1 MSLFSNLDTWSDEHH
16 PRLLDLIR
24 VLLGLVI
31 LFKGIY
37 FISHTDE
44 LQSILSNSKFPW
56 VSFIIA
62 HYVALAH
69 LAGGLL
75 IAVGM
80 FTRVATA
87 FQIPVL
93 LGAVLFVNSTKGFF
107 SESSELAFSLMVL
120 VLLVFY
126 FFYGS
131 GFTSVDHT
139 WRKKEEAEQ
148 N

>member
-1 MSLFSNLDTWSDEHH
+1 MNLFSNLDTWSDEHH

-75 IAVGM
+75 IAVEEGS
-80 FTRVATA
+80 AEKIK
-87 FQIPVL
+87 QIL
-93 LGAVLFVNSTKGFF
+93 L
-107 SESSELAFSLMVL
+107 
-120 VLLVFY
+120 
-126 FFYGS
+126 
-131 GFTSVDHT
+131 
-139 WRKKEEAEQ
+139 EEEIEFIKPIGRFIKLEEKVIRI

>member
-1 MSLFSNLDTWSDEHH
+1 MNLFSNLDTWSDEHH
-16 PRLLDLIR
+16 PRLLDYIR

-44 LQSILSNSKFPW
+44 LQSILSKSKFPW

-80 FTRVATA
+80 FTRLAVA

-93 LGAVLFVNSTKGFF
+93 LGAVIFINSTKGFF

-120 VLLVFY
+120 CLLVFY
-126 FFYGS
+126 FFYGA
-131 GFTSVDHT
+131 GYISVDHT
-139 WRKKEEAEQ
+139 WRKKPEQ
-148 N
+148 VN

>member
-1 MSLFSNLDTWSDEHH
+1 MNLFSNLDSWSDEHH
-16 PRLLDLIR
+16 PRLLDYIR

-44 LQSILSNSKFPW
+44 LQSILSKSKFPW

-80 FTRVATA
+80 ITRVAVA

-93 LGAVLFVNSTKGFF
+93 LGAVIFINSDKGFF
-107 SESSELAFSLMVL
+107 SQSSELAFSLMVL
-120 VLLVFY
+120 SLLVFY
-126 FFYGS
+126 FFYGA
-131 GFTSVDHT
+131 GYLSVDHT
-139 WRKKEEAEQ
+139 WRKKAEVS

>member
-1 MSLFSNLDTWSDEHH
+1 MNLFSNLDTWSDEHH
-16 PRLLDLIR
+16 PRLLDYIR
-24 VLLGLVI
+24 VLLGFVI

-44 LQSILSNSKFPW
+44 LQSILSKSKFPW

-80 FTRVATA
+80 FTRPAVA

-93 LGAVLFVNSTKGFF
+93 LGAVIFINSTKGFF

-126 FFYGS
+126 FFYGA
-131 GFTSVDHT
+131 GYLSVDHT
-139 WRKKEEAEQ
+139 WRKKPEAS

>member
-16 PRLLDLIR
+16 PRLLDYIR

-44 LQSILSNSKFPW
+44 LQSILSKSKFPW

-80 FTRVATA
+80 FTRIAVA

-93 LGAVLFVNSTKGFF
+93 LGAVVFVNSSKGFF

-120 VLLVFY
+120 CLLTFY
-126 FFYGS
+126 FFYGA
-131 GFTSVDHT
+131 GYLSVDHT
-139 WRKKEEAEQ
+139 WRKKLDSG